1 MHKVLGPQDPPE
13 RFLFSEDPAA
23 RRSSRLQPDKR
34 SISRSGRGGQG
45 QQLAA
50 RGEPQEPLGK
60 GSELVQCGSGNWAA
74 KVSWC
79 RFSIVNVSP
88 IRSSRHPCWI
98 RSSFDAMRR
107 DPVHVSFATDL
118 SRGGKQDHE
127 SLHTKLA
134 DEFGEACDV
143 VQALS
148 EHRLQLRT
156 VQAEGQ
162 EVHAY
167 AEAASAAF
175 SLVGQTLST
184 ARTHCSPRSR
194 AARPISSVA
203 SDPAL
208 LEASRQPNPLRTPFE
223 LLLPEHT

>member
-1 MHKVLGPQDPPE
+1 M
-13 RFLFSEDPAA
+13 
-23 RRSSRLQPDKR
+23 
-34 SISRSGRGGQG
+34 
-45 QQLAA
+45 
-50 RGEPQEPLGK
+50 GK

-79 RFSIVNVSP
+79 RFSIVNVCP
-88 IRSSRHPCWI
+88 VRSSRHPCWI
-98 RSSFDAMRR
+98 RSPLRR

-167 AEAASAAF
+167 AEAASVAC
-175 SLVGQTLST
+175 SLLGQTLST

-194 AARPISSVA
+194 AARPMSSVA
-203 SDPAL
+203 KTPLSLKRRD
-208 LEASRQPNPLRTPFE
+208 SRIRCE
-223 LLLPEHT
+223 LHSSFFFQSILDTGRQR